1 MFKLP
6 DINTQMNFS
15 SLSHS
20 SCNVTLRGNERE
32 AEERGN
38 NSVSEQVQIHEIK
51 EKALAQERYKTE
63 K

>member
-6 DINTQMNFS
+6 NCNTQMNFS

-51 EKALAQERYKTE
+51 EKVLAQERCKTVE
-63 K
+63 

>member
-1 MFKLP
+1 
-6 DINTQMNFS
+6 MNFS

-20 SCNVTLRGNERE
+20 SCNVTLRRDERE